1 MTVQRILTNLCS
13 DDLPASRDF
22 YVALLDM
29 QVSYDGDWYVQL
41 KSSSHLE
48 LELELGIIQR
58 SHALLPKEFQNSPN
72 GMYVTFVV
80 ADVDAIYQRAKAM
93 KLPILQEPK
102 DEFYGQRR
110 FLLTDP
116 NGCLVDVCSPWHPSE
131 K

>member
-29 QVSYDGDWYVQL
+29 QVNYNSDWYVQL
-41 KSSSHLE
+41 KNSSHPE
-48 LELELGIIQR
+48 LELCIIQR
-58 SHALLPKEFQNSPN
+58 SHDLLPKEFQNLPN

-80 ADVDAIYQRAKAM
+80 SDVDAIYQRAKAM
-93 KLPILQEPK
+93 KLAILQEPK
-102 DEFYGQRR
+102 NEFYGQRR

-116 NGCLVDVCSPWHPSE
+116 SGCLVDVCSPWHPNE